1 MCSISSDAGMVL
13 LVCGLLDM
21 YLDTERHS
29 QLSWN
34 LNQLPSLSVALLW
47 QWKCGR
53 SHIPFQS
60 YTQHGWAEPVRLSVD
75 INNNNIVLN
84 AYRRKETFPNISRLT
99 NRHKEKQTAFYFF
112 LFFFLCHLQYCNR
125 IILVVKVTDILACVI
140 IGKHSRKKKVLSQ
153 NPHATPFYTLSN
165 SAGQQPAQ
173 EIKAIVQEAT
183 ECVVTITSCKVRHP
197 KQDI

>member
-112 LFFFLCHLQYCNR
+112 LFIFFSLSPAILQQDYPCCQGDRHFGLCNYWQ
-125 IILVVKVTDILACVI
+125 T
-140 IGKHSRKKKVLSQ
+140 
-153 NPHATPFYTLSN
+153 
-165 SAGQQPAQ
+165 
-173 EIKAIVQEAT
+173 
-183 ECVVTITSCKVRHP
+183 
-197 KQDI
+197 